1 MASVAARVAVGEL
14 QVAVAGGV
22 ESMTA
27 VPMGG
32 FHPQFHPKLAID
44 YPEAYIGMGNTAEN
58 VANAFDVDRAAQDA
72 FALAS
77 QQKRQRPVKQDASPM
92 KSWPSRQK

>member
-1 MASVAARVAVGEL
+1 MWHGISVSLLVCPTVPAYTVNRFCASGLQTVASVAARVAVGEL

-32 FHPQFHPKLAID
+32 FHLNFTPKLAVD
-44 YPEAYIGMGNTAEN
+44 YPRSLYRHGKHGRKCGE
-58 VANAFDVDRAAQDA
+58 R
-72 FALAS
+72 L
-77 QQKRQRPVKQDASPM
+77 
-92 KSWPSRQK
+92 